1 MATNL
6 KQLEINQKVNI
17 LEDDLKRR
25 KIESSHHVAEKI
37 IDLFNNYIRSD
48 AWEAPAELLPNV
60 KAIGKRLSEA
70 DKMNFVVQNTVKRVL
85 HILREA
91 YK

>member
-1 MATNL
+1 ML
-6 KQLEINQKVNI
+6 QEIEINK

-25 KIESSHHVAEKI
+25 RITSSHLVAEKI
-37 IDLFNNYIRSD
+37 INMFDSYIRSD
-48 AWEAPAELLPNV
+48 AWDAPSELLPNV
-60 KAIGKRLSEA
+60 KKIGKKLSEA
-70 DKMNFVVQNTVKRVL
+70 DRLNFVVQNTVKRVL